1 MGSAALDHAGVRP
14 KKGSGGSQLW
24 KKALLHSSL
33 CFVMG
38 FFTGF
43 APSSVSDWRSAA
55 PVAGAGLGVGT
66 SNMVKTLLPPGSVVR
81 GNRTLLFA
89 KGAATAGDAAVGV
102 ASPRPL
108 LVVVTTTESTPTAA
122 GERAAMLTRM
132 AHTLRLVPP
141 PVLWVV
147 VEAAPDVPATA
158 RLLRDTGLLYR
169 HLTYKDNFTTAEAA
183 AGKERHHQR
192 NAALE
197 HIERHRLAGVVH
209 FAGLT
214 DVFELRFFDQLRQ
227 IRYRSSFDSTPL
239 ICLHSPQS
247 HSSQLHSTNKS

>member
-1 MGSAALDHAGVRP
+1 MGSAALDHAVGGRP

-55 PVAGAGLGVGT
+55 PPVGAGVGVGSSHMVRTLHSAGAVGAVNR
-66 SNMVKTLLPPGSVVR
+66 SLL
-81 GNRTLLFA
+81 A
-89 KGAATAGDAAVGV
+89 QGAATAAGNEPAT
-102 ASPRPL
+102 PRPL

-141 PVLWVV
+141 PLLWVV

-158 RLLRDTGLLYR
+158 SLLRDTGLL
-169 HLTYKDNFTTAEAA
+169 
-183 AGKERHHQR
+183 
-192 NAALE
+192 
-197 HIERHRLAGVVH
+197 
-209 FAGLT
+209 
-214 DVFELRFFDQLRQ
+214 
-227 IRYRSSFDSTPL
+227 
-239 ICLHSPQS
+239 
-247 HSSQLHSTNKS
+247 